1 MTYRIETRNHYL
13 RCALD
18 FLFSCQRVG
27 QDTCIIDISSF
38 ASLQAILQCVR
49 QHRDAT
55 RFLFIGDSGVHSR
68 ALQQLVTLE
77 SKQPLLSYS
86 EQLHQCPGVSY
97 DMAID
102 VLLAHRSMED
112 YSHQDKAIVYSLL
125 MRESMHSAARLIG
138 ISNKQLYQ
146 RIGRLTKK
154 LNQVSGLQT
163 HLFLRLEFHPE
174 YVRARIDEQGRA
186 SLHRLLR
193 ARH

>member
-18 FLFSCQRVG
+18 FLFSCQRAG

-55 RFLFIGDSGVHSR
+55 RFLFIGDAGVHSR
-68 ALQQLVTLE
+68 VLQSLVSLE
-77 SKQPLLSYS
+77 SKQPLQSYS
-86 EQLHQCPGVSY
+86 KKLHHCPGVSY
-97 DMAID
+97 DLARD
-102 VLLAHRSMED
+102 VLLAHLSMEG
-112 YSHQDKAIVYSLL
+112 YSYQDKTVVYSLL
-125 MRESMHSAARLIG
+125 MRDSMHSAARLIG

-174 YVRARIDEQGRA
+174 YVRARIDEQRRA
-186 SLHRLLR
+186 PLHQLLR